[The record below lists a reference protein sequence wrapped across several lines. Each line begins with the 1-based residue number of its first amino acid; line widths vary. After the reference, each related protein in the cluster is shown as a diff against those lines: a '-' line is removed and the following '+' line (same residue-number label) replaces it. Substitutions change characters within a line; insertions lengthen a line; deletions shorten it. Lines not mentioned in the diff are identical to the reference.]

1 MKKESIITGIIGL
14 LLGVIVTGFAAGQA
28 VNNNNQVM
36 MRMMGMHASDAKQQ
50 SVVNHDEM
58 LMSEMAGQL
67 TDKTGDDFDKAFIEM
82 MIVHH
87 EGAVTMAELIPS
99 RAKHDEVK
107 ELGEAIITAQAKE
120 IADMKQWQ
128 QDWGY
133 SSDEMNQMMHG
144 GH

>member
-28 VNNNNQVM
+28 VNNNNQGM
-36 MRMMGMHASDAKQQ
+36 MRMMGMHASDTKQQ

-107 ELGEAIITAQAKE
+107 ELGEAIITAQTKE